1 MRKKELVDI
10 VFLLDRSGSM
20 AGIEE
25 DTIGGYNSYL
35 EKEKGKNVRVT
46 TVLFDDQ
53 YEVLNNMV
61 SIDEVKNLTKNE
73 YYVRGCTA
81 LYDAIGKT
89 ISIMDQKN
97 AKKVIFV
104 ITTDGLENASKE
116 YKKEQVKKLIENH
129 SNWEFMYIGANIDS
143 YAEGTSIGIQNKNI
157 SNYRKDKK
165 GVSKLFEA
173 MGTATR
179 MYYENEKISENWKDE
194 LEDYVNKSIEK

>member
-73 YYVRGCTA
+73 
-81 LYDAIGKT
+81 
-89 ISIMDQKN
+89 
-97 AKKVIFV
+97 
-104 ITTDGLENASKE
+104 
-116 YKKEQVKKLIENH
+116 
-129 SNWEFMYIGANIDS
+129 
-143 YAEGTSIGIQNKNI
+143 
-157 SNYRKDKK
+157 
-165 GVSKLFEA
+165 
-173 MGTATR
+173 
-179 MYYENEKISENWKDE
+179 
-194 LEDYVNKSIEK
+194 